1 MLSTW
6 VKCADCRR
14 RCPAAQ
20 GRTAAGLRASHAPME
35 AVQAASSGPRRRESP
50 TRSQPT
56 LLDLPDA
63 LLSRIIAPLSQDDKC
78 VLAGG
83 VDVGLALPA
92 ASRRTHQRPAAID
105 SALCPGDHRF
115 QHVALVCHR
124 LRDVCLAPELLHHV
138 IMYSSSSSPGPPAPP
153 DPVPRLQALLSWLRR
168 AGDGGRSHG
177 SHVQRLDICIHSQ
190 SEEVAALVT
199 QCLETCCM
207 SGGSLQQLKVDRW
220 TPVADASCVARM
232 TRLTAL
238 TLGCFEQPV
247 QLPAG
252 LSQLT
257 ALKVAALSGGPLM
270 LEGPC
275 LPTSL
280 TSLFL
285 YDPSST
291 AMPTQVSYRGHTSLH
306 SSCSHS
312 GIDGMLPCVESL
324 PDAVTVHPC
333 HACLSETKQALAQLH
348 LIVFAPQPSPMRS
361 CPCYRGWCSWT

>member
-35 AVQAASSGPRRRESP
+35 ALQAAFSGPRRRESP

-56 LLDLPDA
+56 LLDLPNA

-78 VLAGG
+78 VLAGA

-138 IMYSSSSSPGPPAPP
+138 IMLVQYSSSSSPGQPAPP
-153 DPVPRLQALLSWLRR
+153 DPLPRLQALLSWLRR
-168 AGDGGRSHG
+168 AGDGRRSHG

-220 TPVADASCVARM
+220 TPACVPPGIAAMSCLERLHICRDYPDDLIATAVPRGPWLRSIRWLGLPWESLADPGNLEALRAATQLQFLCALDCLLSAA
-232 TRLTAL
+232 TREGRT
-238 TLGCFEQPV
+238 TGRPS
-247 QLPAG
+247 
-252 LSQLT
+252 LSGWPPT
-257 ALKVAALSGGPLM
+257 SRCAALVRGCGAESG
-270 LEGPC
+270 C
-275 LPTSL
+275 
-280 TSLFL
+280 
-285 YDPSST
+285 
-291 AMPTQVSYRGHTSLH
+291 A
-306 SSCSHS
+306 
-312 GIDGMLPCVESL
+312 
-324 PDAVTVHPC
+324 
-333 HACLSETKQALAQLH
+333 
-348 LIVFAPQPSPMRS
+348 
-361 CPCYRGWCSWT
+361 